1 MRNDIFIPNQQN
13 VTIKITR
20 GELCRLMLAVRRW
33 RMIPAWRAAD
43 SDRASSGE
51 IFTTSWK
58 NSSTNTIRHIG
69 RIQDM
74 NNKELIKQQ
83 LNAFSGWL
91 GCYIR
96 EFEYA
101 AEAASIAE
109 DQIKYER
116 AMTCKRLLE
125 ETEELFEMVQEN
137 IEDLMDG
144 GDDGERYGIDPY
156 YM

>member
-1 MRNDIFIPNQQN
+1 
-13 VTIKITR
+13 
-20 GELCRLMLAVRRW
+20 
-33 RMIPAWRAAD
+33 
-43 SDRASSGE
+43 
-51 IFTTSWK
+51 
-58 NSSTNTIRHIG
+58 
-69 RIQDM
+69 M